1 MTDQPNEGVTPP
13 TPPQPPAGGT
23 PPPPPPPPPAY
34 GGSGSGSAG
43 GASSVDIGAAFSWA
57 INKFG
62 SNAVILIALAAV
74 VFVIRFVGSLAKK
87 GILNSLTGGSCDNTI
102 VVDGQSIVTNGP
114 CVASFAT
121 SITASLLTAIVFGV
135 LAWIATIG
143 IYRAAL
149 KTTQGQTPGFDNLTT
164 GENLGKYIAVA
175 IVYGLLI
182 GVGLVL
188 CVIPGIIAAFLFQ
201 LAPFYALD
209 KGMSVGDALKASYE
223 AATKNFVPV
232 LLMTIISAITALVG
246 SFLFGILTLVALP
259 FAALFIANVYRQLN
273 REEIAA

>member
-13 TPPQPPAGGT
+13 PPPQPPAGGT

-74 VFVIRFVGSLAKK
+74 VFVIRFVGSMAQK

-102 VVDGQSIVTNGP
+102 VVNGQSIVTNGP

-121 SITASLLTAIVFGV
+121 SITASLLTLLRRITHHP
-135 LAWIATIG
+135 L
-143 IYRAAL
+143 RPPP
-149 KTTQGQTPGFDNLTT
+149 QP
-164 GENLGKYIAVA
+164 YI
-175 IVYGLLI
+175 LFRS
-182 GVGLVL
+182 
-188 CVIPGIIAAFLFQ
+188 IP
-201 LAPFYALD
+201 
-209 KGMSVGDALKASYE
+209 
-223 AATKNFVPV
+223 
-232 LLMTIISAITALVG
+232 
-246 SFLFGILTLVALP
+246 
-259 FAALFIANVYRQLN
+259 
-273 REEIAA
+273 

>member
-1 MTDQPNEGVTPP
+1 M
-13 TPPQPPAGGT
+13 
-23 PPPPPPPPPAY
+23 
-34 GGSGSGSAG
+34 
-43 GASSVDIGAAFSWA
+43 DIGAAFSWA

-74 VFVIRFVGSLAKK
+74 VFVIRFVGSLAQK
-87 GILNSLTGGSCDNTI
+87 GILNSLTGGSCNNTI
-102 VVDGQSIVTNGP
+102 VVNGQSIVTNGP

-149 KTTQGQTPGFDNLTT
+149 KTTQGQTPGFNNLTT

-182 GVGLVL
+182 GIGLVL

-259 FAALFIANVYRQLN
+259 FSALFIANVYRQLN